1 MQRIAIV
8 GSGVAGL
15 GAAWLLDG
23 VADVT
28 VFEAANRAGGHANT
42 VMAGAQPV
50 DTGFI
55 VLNDRNY
62 PNFEGLLAALEVPT
76 QPSDMS
82 FAVSIG
88 PGAIEWAGDSW
99 QTLFA
104 QKSRVFDRRHWRMI
118 ADILRFNREARQ
130 LIASDALP
138 SMSLGEFLD
147 RNQYSDAFA
156 ARYLLPMAA
165 AIWSTPTA
173 DMRAF
178 PVAAFMRFFDN
189 HGLLELSNR
198 PQWKTVVG
206 GSQRYVQAIA
216 RRLGPR
222 LRLASP
228 VARVHRDDE
237 GAHVQL
243 RSGAQET
250 FDQVIFACHADQTR
264 ALLADAGTRERA
276 LLSAFG
282 FQSNRA
288 ILHSDIRLM
297 PRRRRVWASW
307 NYLADRDAVDDQQ
320 VAVSYW
326 MNRLQSIAGDRQYI
340 VSLNPLREPAPEH
353 LIREIE
359 YDHPVFDGEAVAA
372 QGRLHEIQGVNRA
385 WFCGA
390 WTGYGFHE
398 DGLASGVRVARA
410 LGATIPWQDG
420 HDG

>member
-8 GSGVAGL
+8 GSGIAGL

-23 VADVT
+23 VAEVT

-42 VMAGAQPV
+42 VMAGDQPV

-62 PNFEGLLAALEVPT
+62 PNFEGLLAALDVPT
-76 QPSDMS
+76 RDSDMS

-88 PGAIEWAGDSW
+88 QGAVEWAGDSW
-99 QTLFA
+99 RTLFA
-104 QKSRVFDRRHWRMI
+104 QKSRAFDPRHWRMI
-118 ADILRFNREARQ
+118 ADIVRFNRQARQ
-130 LIASDALP
+130 LIATDALP

-147 RNQYSDAFA
+147 RNDYSDAFA

-173 DMRAF
+173 NMRDF
-178 PVAAFMRFFDN
+178 PVGAFMHFFNN

-198 PQWKTVVG
+198 PQWKTIVG

-216 RRLGPR
+216 RRLGAG
-222 LRLASP
+222 LRLACP
-228 VARVHRDDE
+228 VARVRRDDA
-237 GAHVQL
+237 GAHVTL
-243 RSGAQET
+243 RSGETET
-250 FDQVIFACHADQTR
+250 FDSVIFACHADQTR
-264 ALLADAGTRERA
+264 RILADASTRERA

-282 FQSNRA
+282 FQPNRA
-288 ILHSDIRLM
+288 ILHSDVALM
-297 PRRRRVWASW
+297 PRRRGVWASW
-307 NYLADRDAVDDQQ
+307 NYLADRDAVDDQR

-326 MNRLQSIAGDRQYI
+326 MNRLQSIPGARQYI
-340 VSLNPLREPAPEH
+340 VSLNPLTEPDPQH
-353 LIREIE
+353 VIREIE
-359 YDHPVFDGEAVAA
+359 YDHPVFDGDAIAA
-372 QGRLHEIQGVNRA
+372 QKRLDEIQGVNRA

-390 WTGYGFHE
+390 WTAYGFHE

-410 LGATIPWQDG
+410 LGATVPWSGGDG
-420 HDG
+420 

>member
-8 GSGVAGL
+8 GSGIAGL

-23 VADVT
+23 VAEVT

-42 VMAGAQPV
+42 VMAGEQPI

-62 PNFEGLLAALEVPT
+62 PNFEGLLAALDVPT
-76 QPSDMS
+76 RDSDMS

-88 PGAIEWAGDSW
+88 QGAVEWAGDSW
-99 QTLFA
+99 RTLFA
-104 QKSRVFDRRHWRMI
+104 QKSRAFDPRHWRMI
-118 ADILRFNREARQ
+118 ADIVRFNRQARQ
-130 LIASDALP
+130 LIATDALP

-147 RNQYSDAFA
+147 RNDYSDAFA

-173 DMRAF
+173 NMRDF
-178 PVAAFMRFFDN
+178 PVGAFMHFFNN

-198 PQWKTVVG
+198 PQWKTIVG

-216 RRLGPR
+216 RRLGAG
-222 LRLASP
+222 LRLACP
-228 VARVHRDDE
+228 VARVHRDDA
-237 GAHVQL
+237 GAHVTL
-243 RSGAQET
+243 RSGETET
-250 FDQVIFACHADQTR
+250 FDRVIFACHADQTR
-264 ALLADAGTRERA
+264 RILADASTRERA

-282 FQSNRA
+282 FQPNRA
-288 ILHSDIRLM
+288 ILHSDVALM
-297 PRRRRVWASW
+297 PRRRGVWASW
-307 NYLADRDAVDDQQ
+307 NYLADRDAVDDQR

-326 MNRLQSIAGDRQYI
+326 MNRLQSIPGERQYI
-340 VSLNPLREPAPEH
+340 VSLNPLTEPDPQH
-353 LIREIE
+353 VIREIE
-359 YDHPVFDGEAVAA
+359 YDHPVFDGDAIAA
-372 QGRLHEIQGVNRA
+372 QKRLDEIQGVNRA

-390 WTGYGFHE
+390 WTAYGFHE

-410 LGATIPWQDG
+410 LGATVPWSGGDG
-420 HDG
+420 

>member
-8 GSGVAGL
+8 GSGIAGL

-23 VADVT
+23 VAEVT

-42 VMAGAQPV
+42 VMAGDQPV

-62 PNFEGLLAALEVPT
+62 PNFEGLLAALDVPT
-76 QPSDMS
+76 RDSDMS

-88 PGAIEWAGDSW
+88 QGAIEWAGDSW
-99 QTLFA
+99 RTLFA
-104 QKSRVFDRRHWRMI
+104 QKSRAFDPRHWRMI
-118 ADILRFNREARQ
+118 ADIVRFNRQARQ
-130 LIASDALP
+130 LIATDALP

-147 RNQYSDAFA
+147 RNDYSDAFA

-173 DMRAF
+173 NMRDF
-178 PVAAFMRFFDN
+178 PVGAFMHFFNN

-198 PQWKTVVG
+198 PQWKTIVG

-216 RRLGPR
+216 RRLGAG
-222 LRLASP
+222 LRLACP
-228 VARVHRDDE
+228 VARVRRDDA
-237 GAHVQL
+237 GAHVTL
-243 RSGAQET
+243 RSGETET
-250 FDQVIFACHADQTR
+250 FDSVIFACHADQTR
-264 ALLADAGTRERA
+264 RILADASTRERA

-282 FQSNRA
+282 FQPNRA
-288 ILHSDIRLM
+288 ILHSDVALM
-297 PRRRRVWASW
+297 PRRRGVWASW
-307 NYLADRDAVDDQQ
+307 NYLADRDAVDDQR

-326 MNRLQSIAGDRQYI
+326 MNRLQSIPGARQYI
-340 VSLNPLREPAPEH
+340 VSLNPLTEPDPQH
-353 LIREIE
+353 VIREIE
-359 YDHPVFDGEAVAA
+359 YDHPVFDGDAIAA
-372 QGRLHEIQGVNRA
+372 QKRLDEIQGVNRA

-390 WTGYGFHE
+390 WTAYGFHE

-410 LGATIPWQDG
+410 LGATVPWSGGDG
-420 HDG
+420 

>member
-1 MQRIAIV
+1 
-8 GSGVAGL
+8 
-15 GAAWLLDG
+15 
-23 VADVT
+23 
-28 VFEAANRAGGHANT
+28 
-42 VMAGAQPV
+42 
-50 DTGFI
+50 
-55 VLNDRNY
+55 
-62 PNFEGLLAALEVPT
+62 
-76 QPSDMS
+76 
-82 FAVSIG
+82 
-88 PGAIEWAGDSW
+88 
-99 QTLFA
+99 
-104 QKSRVFDRRHWRMI
+104 
-118 ADILRFNREARQ
+118 
-130 LIASDALP
+130 
-138 SMSLGEFLD
+138 MSLGEFLD
-147 RNQYSDAFA
+147 RNRYSDAFA

-216 RRLGPR
+216 GHLGPR

-228 VARVHRDDE
+228 VARVHRDEE

-297 PRRRRVWASW
+297 PRRRRVWAAW

-410 LGATIPWQDG
+410 LGAPIPWQDG
-420 HDG
+420 HGG